1 MKQNLFFIIHHSFL
15 FLPEGRRIFFREPE
29 AGNGA
34 GRKQKN
40 AKNRRTAVFR
50 MLRNRSGAE
59 EIIAPGGKDIQE
71 DAFFQADG
79 SVLQAGGNHD

>member
-1 MKQNLFFIIHHSFL
+1 
-15 FLPEGRRIFFREPE
+15 
-29 AGNGA
+29 
-34 GRKQKN
+34 
-40 AKNRRTAVFR
+40 

-79 SVLQAGGNHD
+79 SVLQAGGNHDGIPGIQDDGYSPSTL